1 MEQMFEKPK
10 GKPADDTVSDL
21 PLAGR
26 VFSDLGRMMRG
37 ARQASY
43 TVEAS
48 FVMTFTLLVMAFLI
62 RTAYGQYRQSTGTM
76 ELHEAVQKV
85 KGQEETE
92 EVVLQSG
99 SWSGQARR
107 DGSKASGTAQG
118 AGWSLEIEAS
128 VQDPEAMMRMLTIL
142 DAFREPG
149 GGGKE

>member
-1 MEQMFEKPK
+1 
-10 GKPADDTVSDL
+10 
-21 PLAGR
+21 
-26 VFSDLGRMMRG
+26 MMRG

-62 RTAYGQYRQSTGTM
+62 RTAYGQCRQSTGIM

-85 KGQEETE
+85 KGQEGTE
-92 EVVLQSG
+92 EVLLQSG